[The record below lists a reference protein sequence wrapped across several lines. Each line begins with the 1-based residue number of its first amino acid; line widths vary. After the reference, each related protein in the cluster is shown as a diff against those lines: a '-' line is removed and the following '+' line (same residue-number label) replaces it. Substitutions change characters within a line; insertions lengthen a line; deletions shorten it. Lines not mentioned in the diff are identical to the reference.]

1 MKERIEKARSAMK
14 NTDENVKTG
23 RDLPLL
29 NWQNQDNFISECVVE
44 RTLKEAYEV
53 ITYKVL

>member
-1 MKERIEKARSAMK
+1 MK